1 MFLSEISPVH
11 LRGSIGT
18 IYQLV
23 ITISIVISQVLG
35 FPELLGTEDLWPV
48 LFSVII
54 IPAIFMVITLPF
66 CPESP
71 KHILIIQNKD
81 VAAQRGQ

>member
-1 MFLSEISPVH
+1 MYLTEISPAN
-11 LRGSIGT
+11 LRGSVGT

-35 FPELLGTEDLWPV
+35 FPELLGTESMWPL
-48 LFSVII
+48 LFAAII
-54 IPAIFMVITLPF
+54 VPAAFMIITLPF
-66 CPESP
+66 CSESP

-81 VAAQRGQ
+81 VAAQRG